1 MGKKHLPIFLGMIVS
16 LAALGS
22 FFSWVSPGWMERM
35 NRGTTVFEGLFFLS
49 IFFWSLAILP
59 HWKSAKTLCLGS
71 LLLAVGSFAD
81 VYDNFFI
88 EPRWEDVFIENLSLT
103 LGAGLFGLGIWFW
116 VKEKEQLLDQL
127 QKERDFEASLIPK
140 LSHDLRVP
148 LTNLVGITS
157 ILQDD
162 PKFSEDSARREYLEV
177 MWRGAKEMNLLI
189 DNILETHRLKSGKV
203 ELSPSTISLVSLL
216 DEICKDFQYQVKKKE
231 LTIVKDCVD
240 QELTLEA
247 DRVKVMRIIQ
257 NLLANATR
265 FSPRGGKI
273 ALKTSCGNGEVT
285 IRVID
290 EGSGISTDQI
300 AMIMQGSPSSAKKAA
315 EGGNESYGIGL
326 KVVREFVQLHGG
338 RFWIEPNFP
347 KGAQFCFTLP
357 QRPLDPN
364 PKSKTCTE
372 PFDSAQDKLRRS
384 IQNPKS

>member
-116 VKEKEQLLDQL
+116 VKEKERLLEQL

-157 ILQDD
+157 ILQED
-162 PKFSEDSARREYLEV
+162 PKFSEDSARRDYLEA

-189 DNILETHRLKSGKV
+189 DNILESYRLKSGKV
-203 ELSPSTISLVSLL
+203 ELKPSAMALIPLL
-216 DEICKDFQYQVKKKE
+216 DEISKDFYYQTKKKE
-231 LTIVKDCVD
+231 ITILKDCPD
-240 QELTLEA
+240 GELTLEA
-247 DRVKVMRIIQ
+247 DQVKVMRIVQ
-257 NLLANATR
+257 NLLANAIR
-265 FSPRGGKI
+265 FSPKGGTI
-273 ALKTSCGNGEVT
+273 TLKARAENGGVT
-285 IRVID
+285 IRVVD
-290 EGSGISTDQI
+290 QGPGVEPDQI
-300 AMIMQGSPSSAKKAA
+300 AAILQEAPSPGKKKA
-315 EGGNESYGIGL
+315 EENKGYGIGL

-347 KGAQFCFTLP
+347 KGAQFCFTLL

-372 PFDSAQDKLRRS
+372 RSRS
-384 IQNPKS
+384 IQNPKL